1 VFLPLAGHAKA
12 AVLGFVCT
20 DLNNMRECFMLMI
33 VAVVVVVLVAALL
46 AVAASKPDNFQV
58 QRSTT
63 IVAPPETIYPL
74 ISNWQNFLAWSP
86 FEKDPAMK
94 RNFAGTASGKGAIYE
109 WDGNSKVGAGRIE
122 IVEAAAPS
130 MLRMRLDM
138 LRPMQAQNMVE
149 FTLAPAGA
157 ATEVIWAM
165 QGKVTFMGKL
175 MSLVMNC
182 EKMCGTQ
189 FEEGLAKLKSV
200 AEQRERRPVAA

>member
-1 VFLPLAGHAKA
+1 MPQRFYKHVSVLDPRGACGERIVRPPRHDWNRRGGVLRRAPDNMARSVNQCNLVAARPRSSRAVPADVFLPLAGHAKA

-94 RNFAGTASGKGAIYE
+94 RN
-109 WDGNSKVGAGRIE
+109 
-122 IVEAAAPS
+122 
-130 MLRMRLDM
+130 
-138 LRPMQAQNMVE
+138 
-149 FTLAPAGA
+149 
-157 ATEVIWAM
+157 
-165 QGKVTFMGKL
+165 
-175 MSLVMNC
+175 
-182 EKMCGTQ
+182 
-189 FEEGLAKLKSV
+189 
-200 AEQRERRPVAA
+200 